1 MRGLSG
7 SGIESIA
14 AGAHPPGSERPRT
27 RRGLQAPRNA
37 ADYFFASAL
46 LVVGSLL
53 VGGGLLVV
61 GLLRRQPSSRR
72 PSCRQPSCRLRPSCR
87 RPSCRLRPS
96 CRQPSCRLRPSCR
109 RRPSSSAPSCRLPS
123 SASAFLSAAFLSARP
138 SCRLRPSSSAFLS
151 APSFCGLPSSVGLLR
166 LGLRRGRPSSAL
178 PSFASAF
185 FGLPSATASC
195 LLRLG
200 LLRVGLGRRVH
211 LRGAGER
218 DVLADLV
225 ESRVADAVDLLHVLE
240 RLERTVLLAVVDDGL
255 RLHRAD
261 AVERLELFLGRGV
274 DVDGRERDARVRDE
288 GQKEPDDP
296 LHCHP
301 LCLLRG
307 LSAARES
314 GAPPQGAARFHFPGA
329 VSNPGRQ

>member
-7 SGIESIA
+7 SRMESIA
-14 AGAHPPGSERPRT
+14 AGAHPPGSERPRA
-27 RRGLQAPRNA
+27 RRGLQAPET
-37 ADYFFASAL
+37 
-46 LVVGSLL
+46 
-53 VGGGLLVV
+53 
-61 GLLRRQPSSRR
+61 RRITSSR
-72 PSCRQPSCRLRPSCR
+72 RQPSCRPRPSCR
-87 RPSCRLRPS
+87 RPS
-96 CRQPSCRLRPSCR
+96 
-109 RRPSSSAPSCRLPS
+109 SSSAAFLSAAFFS
-123 SASAFLSAAFLSARP
+123 SAAFLSAAFLSAFLSAAFLSAAFF
-138 SCRLRPSSSAFLS
+138 SSAAFLS
-151 APSFCGLPSSVGLLR
+151 AAFFSSAAFLSAAFLSAGLLVVGLGGLLSALPSRRPRQPSFFGSSFLRLGLLR
-166 LGLRRGRPSSAL
+166 LFLRRRLG
-178 PSFASAF
+178 
-185 FGLPSATASC
+185 
-195 LLRLG
+195 LLRLF

-225 ESRVADAVDLLHVLE
+225 EGGVADPVDLLHVLE
-240 RLERTVLLAVVDDGL
+240 RLERTVLLAIVDDGL

-261 AVERLELFLGRGV
+261 AVQRLELFLGRGI
-274 DVDGRERDARVRDE
+274 DVHGRKRDARVRDE

-296 LHCHP
+296 FHCHP